1 VTRRVDVL
9 WYCTRLASSEHCSM
23 ALGDDGTQF
32 DGTAVLPI
40 GEEPG
45 HIEWAAHTDAGGRTQ
60 SAHADITTAAGTR
73 RLELAAGAERRWRVD
88 GAPVGALDGCDD
100 VDFGWTPAT
109 NTLPIRRLGLAP
121 GASATIRA
129 AWVRFPEL
137 DVVLSEQMY
146 TRLADDRWRYASGSF
161 EAELTVDP
169 ATGVVQRYGTD
180 LWQAAAYRVT
190 SAGRPSAAQRNS

>member
-1 VTRRVDVL
+1 VTQRVEVL
-9 WYCTRLASSEHCSM
+9 WHCTLLASSERCSM
-23 ALGDDGTQF
+23 SLGDDGTHVE
-32 DGTAVLPI
+32 GTAVLPI
-40 GEEPG
+40 ADEPG
-45 HIEWAAHTDAGGRTQ
+45 QITWAARTDASGRTE

-73 RLELAAGAERRWRVD
+73 RLELAAGADRHWRVD
-88 GAPVGALDGCDD
+88 GAPVSVLDDCDD

-109 NTLPIRRLGLAP
+109 NTLPIRRLGLTP

-137 DVVLSEQMY
+137 DVVLSKQTY
-146 TRLADDRWRYASGSF
+146 TRLAEDRWRYASGRF
-161 EAELTVDP
+161 AAELTVDP

-190 SAGRPSAAQRNS
+190 